1 MHEITVLKVQI
12 TSAAGGRQE
21 LVVDSAQALIGSGPH
36 CEIRLPVED
45 AASEQLEVRVA
56 SGGVFGR
63 VRSIDRPVLLD
74 GVPFVEG
81 RLLPESTVSIGSARL
96 RLTPSISSLLEAGK
110 RQRNN
115 SGSRA
120 IHVLGALGFPLGFAL
135 LFALD
140 KPAEPLPG
148 LVQPPPLFAATAE
161 PCKESEPAAAA
172 AFASRELLR
181 AEAERERAP
190 FDGGSGVRAVHSFQ
204 RAARCLDAA
213 GERTQASEI
222 ERTAATL
229 KRKVENAFHVHHVRL
244 DRALATQRYDV
255 ARHEI
260 ALLGEFVGQ
269 KSGEYA
275 EWLLTL
281 DRNLE
286 LKFSGKK

>member
-12 TSAAGGRQE
+12 TSAAGRRQE
-21 LVVDSAQALIGSGPH
+21 LLVDADHALIGSGAH
-36 CEIRLPVED
+36 CEVRLPAED

-56 SGGVFGR
+56 PGGVFGR
-63 VRSIDRPVLLD
+63 VRSLARPVLVD

-81 RLLPESTVSIGSARL
+81 RLLPESTLSIGSARL
-96 RLTPSISSLLEAGK
+96 TLTPSTSSPLEVGK
-110 RQRNN
+110 RQRDT
-115 SGSRA
+115 SGNRT
-120 IHVLGALGFPLGFAL
+120 IHALAAVGFPLGFAL

-140 KPAEPLPG
+140 KPAEALPE
-148 LVQPPPLFAATAE
+148 LVQPPPLFTASAE
-161 PCKESEPAAAA
+161 PCKETEPAAAA
-172 AFASRELLR
+172 AFANRELLR

-190 FDGGSGVRAVHSFQ
+190 FDGGSGVRAVRSFQ

-213 GERTQASEI
+213 GERTQASEV
-222 ERTAATL
+222 ERAATAL

-269 KSGEYA
+269 RSGEYA